1 MCSLLAENTNGIV
14 RKHVISTIYYYMYTE
29 FFVTL
34 KKDSK
39 NIVNPISFDFVT
51 MLKSEFIYLLK
62 YLQAI

>member
-39 NIVNPISFDFVT
+39 LSIVNPISFAFVT

-62 YLQAI
+62 YL